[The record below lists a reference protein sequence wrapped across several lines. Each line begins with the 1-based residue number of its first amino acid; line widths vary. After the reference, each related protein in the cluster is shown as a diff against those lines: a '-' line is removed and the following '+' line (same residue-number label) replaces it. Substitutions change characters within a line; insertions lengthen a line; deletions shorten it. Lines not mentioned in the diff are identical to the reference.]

1 MNLKQ
6 EINRTEAEKNKTKQV
21 AINID
26 NKLVELGG
34 EQATDLADV
43 PNKMGAMVTEQYR
56 KVAFIDIPQ
65 GIEIPNIYNGVAPFT
80 RTINYNISFTPKI
93 VVFGGTDYMS
103 DDINN
108 KEQAF
113 IFTARQ
119 NISGQDWLGHPFTR
133 KYHVSNP
140 INLRITSITN
150 KQIQFESLGTDGYI
164 RKLMLI
170 G

>member
-1 MNLKQ
+1 MSLRDSINNTNTQKDKLK
-6 EINRTEAEKNKTKQV
+6 KGKQ
-21 AINID
+21 NID
-26 NKLVELGG
+26 NKIVSLGG
-34 EQATDLADV
+34 TKPTSIADV
-43 PNKMGAMVTEQYR
+43 PNKIQNVMEQYR

-65 GIEIPNIYNGVAPFT
+65 GVDIPNRYNGAAPFT

-119 NISGQDWLGHPFTR
+119 NISGQDWLGHPFAR

-140 INLRITSITN
+140 INLKITSITN
-150 KQIQFESLGTDGYI
+150 KQIQFESLGADGYI